1 MTEIKPLLR
10 SSSVSNKNLT
20 FAVGQTFSSDQQR
33 SVKLK
38 KKKKKKKIGP
48 GENPAQNGI

>member
-38 KKKKKKKIGP
+38 KKKKKIGP
-48 GENPAQNGI
+48 GENATQNGI